1 MVSLAWT
8 TALLVMVPLICS
20 ELQCPDFCPDHYD
33 PVCGSDQV
41 TYDNDCRLRSVACTN
56 RQLKK
61 VHDGP
66 CVIKTQCLELCF
78 ATFDPVCGTDGKTY
92 INSCYLE
99 AETCKNPHLN
109 LRVDFNGQCEE
120 KIQCPEICYALHDPV
135 CGTDG
140 KTYSNSCYLRVEAC
154 KNPHLKLSVDY
165 NGECKKIQ
173 CPEICYAL
181 HDPVCGTDGKTYSNS
196 CYLEVEA
203 CKNPHLNLTVDYKG
217 ECSLFPRLPCV
228 DLCYPLYVPVCG
240 TDGRTY
246 INSCFLGVEA
256 CKNSDVNL
264 RVDYN
269 GKCGKL

>member
-66 CVIKTQCLELCF
+66 CVIKTQCLELCL

-120 KIQCPEICYALHDPV
+120 
-135 CGTDG
+135 
-140 KTYSNSCYLRVEAC
+140 
-154 KNPHLKLSVDY
+154 
-165 NGECKKIQ
+165 KIQ

-256 CKNSDVNL
+256 CKNSDNNL